1 MTTRSPQ
8 VLGPNLSDLV
18 IVAVMLLVFLI
29 VFDRWMNRLV
39 SFTALATIRRL
50 GNGQG
55 SDMIIAISLCRV
67 LRVSEPL
74 HGDQESNIR
83 ARCIMSLPAAT
94 RSKEFLSMTAT
105 ESTI

>member
-1 MTTRSPQ
+1 MTTRSPR
-8 VLGPNLSDLV
+8 VLGPMLSDLA
-18 IVAVMLLVFLI
+18 IVAMMVLVLLM
-29 VFDRWMNRLV
+29 VFDRWLNRLV
-39 SFTALATIRRL
+39 AFIALATIRRL

-94 RSKEFLSMTAT
+94 RSKELSMTAT